1 MNEMSNSVHQN
12 SVYQSGQK
20 VEIAGYYEMVGNN
33 SRGNTLGSLRS
44 LQALHVEDLFPNYD
58 GRAVCWYLVS
68 RINVVLSA
76 KPPVQRLPNNI
87 VESQAGL
94 TG

>member
-1 MNEMSNSVHQN
+1 MNEMSN

-33 SRGNTLGSLRS
+33 SRVSTLGTLRS
-44 LQALHVEDLFPNYD
+44 VQALQVEDLFPNYD

-68 RINVVLSA
+68 RINVVANS
-76 KPPVQRLPNNI
+76 KPPVQRLPNCI